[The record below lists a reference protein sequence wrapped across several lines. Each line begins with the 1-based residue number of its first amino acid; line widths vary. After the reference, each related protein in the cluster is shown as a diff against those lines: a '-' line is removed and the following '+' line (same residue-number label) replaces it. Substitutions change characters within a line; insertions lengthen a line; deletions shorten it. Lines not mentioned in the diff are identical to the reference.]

1 MITLL
6 KNANVINVFTDSI
19 EKKDVII
26 ENDTILGYLS
36 SSYKIDKIID
46 CENKYICP
54 SFIDSHIHIES
65 TMLLP
70 NNLAKA
76 LIPHGTGAII
86 CDPHEIANVVGRDG
100 IKFMLDT
107 SKNLPLDFYFMLPS
121 CVPATHFDESKE
133 IIRAKELKEFY
144 KYKRV
149 LGLAEVMNY
158 VGVINNDENI
168 IEKINDALKRNKI
181 VDGHAPFLTGN
192 DLDKYIRSGIMS
204 DHECSNIEEANEKL
218 SKGQWIMI
226 REGTAAKNLEA
237 LIDLFDDIRSTR
249 CLLVSDDRNPSTL
262 INEGHIDS
270 IIKKAVRLGKSPIT
284 GIRMATIQPANYF
297 HLKNVGAI
305 APGFKA
311 NLLILDDLNEIKIN
325 SVFKDGKIIYSNNKL
340 LANIEPITNISN
352 EITNTINIAPLKKD
366 SFYIKP
372 QDKRCHIISVQPKEL
387 ITDDLLMKLDFTKNN
402 GIDID
407 KDILKIAVIERHHKT
422 NHIGL
427 GYIKGIGLKA
437 GAIASTVS
445 HDSHNI
451 IAIGTNDNDMLKA
464 IEEIKRIGGG
474 NVYVKDNTLIA
485 SLELKIAG
493 LMSENDVYKTKDEC
507 DEIIRVV
514 HENGVPSDIAPFM
527 NMAFISLP
535 VIPSLKITTK
545 GLVDVNNF
553 KLISLFED

>member
-1 MITLL
+1 
-6 KNANVINVFTDSI
+6 
-19 EKKDVII
+19 
-26 ENDTILGYLS
+26 
-36 SSYKIDKIID
+36 
-46 CENKYICP
+46 
-54 SFIDSHIHIES
+54 
-65 TMLLP
+65 MLLP

-270 IIKKAVRLGKSPIT
+270 IIKKAVKLGKSPII

-340 LANIEPITNISN
+340 LANIKPITNISN

-366 SFYIKP
+366 SFYIK
-372 QDKRCHIISVQPKEL
+372 
-387 ITDDLLMKLDFTKNN
+387 
-402 GIDID
+402 
-407 KDILKIAVIERHHKT
+407 
-422 NHIGL
+422 IGR
-427 GYIKGIGLKA
+427 A
-437 GAIASTVS
+437 HV
-445 HDSHNI
+445 
-451 IAIGTNDNDMLKA
+451 
-464 IEEIKRIGGG
+464 
-474 NVYVKDNTLIA
+474 
-485 SLELKIAG
+485 
-493 LMSENDVYKTKDEC
+493 
-507 DEIIRVV
+507 
-514 HENGVPSDIAPFM
+514 
-527 NMAFISLP
+527 
-535 VIPSLKITTK
+535 
-545 GLVDVNNF
+545 
-553 KLISLFED
+553 